1 MPLSTEAIPVLET
14 NYVWCLH
21 DETDAV
27 VVDPGEAGPPLDW
40 LERKGLVL
48 RGILITHHHADHTG
62 GIDEMLARRRVPVF
76 GPRDERIPQI
86 DRPLAEGERVA
97 LSAPPLDL
105 EVIDVPGHTSI
116 HVAFYGHD
124 LLLCG
129 DALFSAGCG
138 RVFEGTPAQLCA
150 SLDKLA
156 ALPGRTRVCC
166 AHEYTLANC
175 RFAREVEPDNKA
187 LKRRAEEVAEL
198 RAAGRITLPST
209 IEAERAFNPFLRVR
223 EPSVIEAARR
233 RQPDCGESPEE
244 VFAVL
249 RSWKDSL

>member
-1 MPLSTEAIPVLET
+1 MTLSIEAIPVLET

-21 DETDAV
+21 DGADAV
-27 VVDPGEAGPPLDW
+27 VVDPGEAGPVLEW
-40 LERKGLVL
+40 LEGEGLAL
-48 RGILITHHHADHTG
+48 RGILITHHHGDHTG
-62 GIDEMLARRRVPVF
+62 GIDGILDRHRVPVF
-76 GPRDERIPQI
+76 GPRDERIPQV
-86 DRPLAEGERVA
+86 DHAVAEGDRVA

-116 HVAFYGHD
+116 HIAFYGHD

-175 RFAREVEPDNKA
+175 RFALEVEPENTA
-187 LKRRAEEVAEL
+187 LERRAREVAEL

-233 RQPDCGESPEE
+233 RQPGCGESPEE

-249 RSWKDSL
+249 RGWKDSL